1 MRGGRDERGEG
12 GRRRGG
18 REDGGREEKGREEY
32 HAPLSGT
39 GVIIKVSDSLQ
50 LSTVQ
55 VVVS

>member
-1 MRGGRDERGEG
+1 MRGAREERGEG
-12 GRRRGG
+12 GEGGG
-18 REDGGREEKGREEY
+18 RMGEKGREEY
-32 HAPLSGT
+32 RVPLSGT